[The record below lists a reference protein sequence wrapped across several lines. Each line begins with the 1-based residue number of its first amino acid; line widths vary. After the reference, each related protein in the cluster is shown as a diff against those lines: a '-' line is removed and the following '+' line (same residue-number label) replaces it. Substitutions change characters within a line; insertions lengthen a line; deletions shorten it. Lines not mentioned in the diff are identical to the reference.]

1 MNSEYKI
8 IKVRESELFAE
19 DKLTEEVN
27 KHLNE
32 GWELQGGQSRSDG
45 SPSFITQAVTRTEEK
60 KLEFEM
66 KDYAPIRADSDDGE
80 IKTEIDHLSDYL
92 VVRVFQEIGKVVHND
107 IDFVEPIPRNSS
119 TRKPLTKGTQST
131 FANISSK
138 PPFQDIRNP
147 ANIIA
152 GKNRARIYDLIKY
165 LGQEWAYCC
174 TFETNGKG
182 TLECSLF
189 PFNFMVRFFLNC

>member
-92 VVRVFQEIGKVVHND
+92 VVRVFQEIGKDHN
-107 IDFVEPIPRNSS
+107 
-119 TRKPLTKGTQST
+119 
-131 FANISSK
+131 
-138 PPFQDIRNP
+138 
-147 ANIIA
+147 
-152 GKNRARIYDLIKY
+152 Y
-165 LGQEWAYCC
+165 L
-174 TFETNGKG
+174 N
-182 TLECSLF
+182 
-189 PFNFMVRFFLNC
+189 N